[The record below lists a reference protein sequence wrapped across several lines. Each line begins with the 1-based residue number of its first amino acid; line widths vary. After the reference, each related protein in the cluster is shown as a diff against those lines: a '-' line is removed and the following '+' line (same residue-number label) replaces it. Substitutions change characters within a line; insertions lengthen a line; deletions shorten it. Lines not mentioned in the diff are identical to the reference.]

1 MVVVEVVDGDATV
14 ATVRIEGD
22 VPHLFVVD
30 AYARLELA
38 ARRVGWTARLVD
50 AGAELREVL
59 ALAGEERWQAE
70 RREQR
75 RVEEVVQPGEP
86 PAR

>member
-1 MVVVEVVDGDATV
+1 VVVVEVVDGAATV

-38 ARRVGWTARLVD
+38 ARRLGWTARLVSPCP
-50 AGAELREVL
+50 ELREVL
-59 ALAGEERWQAE
+59 ALAGEECWQPE

-75 RVEEVVQPGEP
+75 RVEEVVQPDEP

>member
-1 MVVVEVVDGDATV
+1 MVVEVVDGDATV

-30 AYARLELA
+30 AFAHLALA
-38 ARRVGWTARLVD
+38 ARRLGWTARLVSPC
-50 AGAELREVL
+50 AELREVL
-59 ALAGEERWQAE
+59 ALAGQECWQAE

-75 RVEEVVQPGEP
+75 RVEEVVQPDEL
-86 PAR
+86 PA